1 MESVSFCLNALMTLH
16 IYSKVKAENNRV
28 RKGFKEVWKLT
39 PAPNSLSYTAYE
51 IAPHRDC
58 HYETK
63 RKTGRFYTI
72 TKEQLTAI

>member
-1 MESVSFCLNALMTLH
+1 MTLL
-16 IYSKVKAENNRV
+16 IYSQIKAEKHQV
-28 RKGFKEVWKLT
+28 RKVVQEVWKLT
-39 PAPNSLSYTAYE
+39 SAPNSLSYIAYE

-63 RKTGRFYTI
+63 RKIGRFYTI